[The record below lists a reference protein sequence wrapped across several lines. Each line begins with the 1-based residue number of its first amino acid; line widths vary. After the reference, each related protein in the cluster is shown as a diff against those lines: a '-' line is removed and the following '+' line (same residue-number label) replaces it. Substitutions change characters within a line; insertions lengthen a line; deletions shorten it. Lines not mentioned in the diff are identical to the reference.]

1 MRFDRLLFLQSTLS
15 VLMALVMLVGP
26 PWSVPADAQSSVPA
40 YERKKRE
47 ANASTVTI
55 TASGTA
61 SPYTRFAEDI
71 RNVLDDP
78 KTNQLRVLPIL
89 GRGGGQN
96 LLDILFLRGIDMGIV
111 DQDHMERLRKKH
123 PVVHANIAKRVHYIT
138 KLMNSEFQVLARKEF
153 RTVRD
158 LEGRKVNFFKRR
170 SSTAIGAEK
179 VFSTLG
185 IRVQPVFYD
194 QSLANQKLKT
204 GEIAA
209 AVRFA
214 GAPHNAFVK
223 FTAQD
228 GVHFIPIDDRTAPE
242 QGYNQLLEHYLPA
255 YLRHEFYP
263 QLIPQGQGVPT
274 LANSTLLAVYA
285 WPEKSERYRKVA
297 NFVNVFVNN
306 IDKFRDPS
314 RHPKWKEINLAANVK
329 GWTRF
334 KAAQDWIDARR
345 PASARGSNEMQTA
358 FDDFLRQQGVTVR
371 GAQLTP
377 RKREELFRLF
387 GQWWQQQQ
395 ATR

>member
-214 GAPHNAFVK
+214 GA
-223 FTAQD
+223 
-228 GVHFIPIDDRTAPE
+228 
-242 QGYNQLLEHYLPA
+242 
-255 YLRHEFYP
+255 
-263 QLIPQGQGVPT
+263 
-274 LANSTLLAVYA
+274 
-285 WPEKSERYRKVA
+285 
-297 NFVNVFVNN
+297 
-306 IDKFRDPS
+306 
-314 RHPKWKEINLAANVK
+314 
-329 GWTRF
+329 
-334 KAAQDWIDARR
+334 
-345 PASARGSNEMQTA
+345 
-358 FDDFLRQQGVTVR
+358 
-371 GAQLTP
+371 
-377 RKREELFRLF
+377 
-387 GQWWQQQQ
+387 
-395 ATR
+395 